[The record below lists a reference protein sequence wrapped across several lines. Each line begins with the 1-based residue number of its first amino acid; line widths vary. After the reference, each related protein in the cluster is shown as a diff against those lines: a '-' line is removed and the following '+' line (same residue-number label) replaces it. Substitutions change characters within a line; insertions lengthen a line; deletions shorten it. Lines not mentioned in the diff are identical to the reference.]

1 MESALLAHVLEVVR
15 AAPLRRR
22 PFDHL
27 YFEGIFPEPFYAE
40 LMAAL
45 PADPAR
51 YEPLYHKDALRPD
64 GSTTRSTLTLEPAA
78 LAELPARAREL
89 LLACARVFGSAE
101 VREALLARYA
111 DVLGARFGE
120 GGEVPA
126 LEGTV
131 KLQRDEPGYRIGIH
145 PDTSDKVVLLQ
156 LYLAPD
162 DSHPEMGTAIYQRA
176 ADGFAKVDTLP
187 YRRNSGYS
195 FARTEE
201 SWHGVEPTTV
211 LRYSLTLNYR
221 LKSQRLRRGFKKRF
235 LRQVARWMRRG
246 ESRAPGPARAS

>member
-1 MESALLAHVLEVVR
+1 MDSALLAHVLEVVR
-15 AAPLRRR
+15 AAPLRRQ

-45 PADPAR
+45 PDASH

-64 GSTTRSTLTLEPAA
+64 GSTTRSTLTLAPEE
-78 LAELPARAREL
+78 LAGLSERAREL
-89 LLACARVFGSAE
+89 LLCCARVFGSAE
-101 VREALLARYA
+101 VREALLARYG
-111 DVLGARFGE
+111 DVLGARFGA
-120 GGEVPA
+120 GHEVPA

-162 DSHPEMGTAIYQRA
+162 DAHVEMGTAIYRREA
-176 ADGFAKVDTLP
+176 GGYAKVDTLP

-201 SWHGVEPTTV
+201 TWHGVEPTSA
-211 LRYSLTLNYR
+211 LRHSLTLNYR

-235 LRQVARWMRRG
+235 LRQVARWLRRG
-246 ESRAPGPARAS
+246 EQQAEGPLRAS